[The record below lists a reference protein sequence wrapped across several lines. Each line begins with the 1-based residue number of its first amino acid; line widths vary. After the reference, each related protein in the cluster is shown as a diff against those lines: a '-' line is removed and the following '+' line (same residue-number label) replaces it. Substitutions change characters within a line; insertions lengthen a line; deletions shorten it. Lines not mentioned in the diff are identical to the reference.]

1 MWDKL
6 QAPSLLRSCIL
17 LLRFRQNAETSYNI
31 LARDKYILIWCQYVQ
46 FAASYCIKIWLSY
59 IQYYKQIYM
68 TSELFFI
75 FTLDNLDDLS
85 QIKAKLFEEYS
96 VFYRKGGLAMML
108 SGSINQS

>member
-1 MWDKL
+1 
-6 QAPSLLRSCIL
+6 
-17 LLRFRQNAETSYNI
+17 
-31 LARDKYILIWCQYVQ
+31 
-46 FAASYCIKIWLSY
+46 
-59 IQYYKQIYM
+59 M

-108 SGSINQS
+108 SGSINQSLAYNLNNIEGINI